1 MVTFFLIALSLGI
14 GAGFA
19 LIWFKLKSL
28 ERTGDTQ
35 STLMLNQNIQGI
47 QERLDANT
55 VAIND
60 RLDRAASVISSVSR
74 ELGSMSQIG
83 QQIAQ
88 FQELL
93 KSPKLRGGLGEQG
106 LKDLLLQCL
115 PADNLSFQYRFTN
128 GNIVDAAIKISSG
141 IIPIDSKFPL
151 ENFNRY
157 LNTTDE
163 SEKTNFINAFRR
175 DFRSRISEISKK
187 YILPDEGTSDFA
199 IMYLPSETVYYELV
213 SSDKLRDL
221 YDFAAAQKVVVTS
234 PSTFFYY
241 LRTIMLGLEG
251 QRINTMAREILAAIR
266 SIQIESNKF
275 GEDIRVLGKHLS
287 NAKNVMDNVQLD
299 FSRLSQK
306 IDTVTQIEGRVTQT
320 ELPEKTEELA

>member
-1 MVTFFLIALSLGI
+1 MITFFLIALSLGI

-28 ERTGDTQ
+28 ERGDDSQ
-35 STLMLNQNIQGI
+35 SVLMLNQNIQGI

-60 RLDRAASVISSVSR
+60 RLDRAANVIGSVSR

-83 QQIAQ
+83 NQIAQ
-88 FQELL
+88 FQQLL
-93 KSPKLRGGLGEQG
+93 QSPKLRGGLGEQG
-106 LKDLLLQCL
+106 LKDLLIQCL
-115 PADNLSFQYRFTN
+115 PAENLTFQYRFGN
-128 GNIVDAAIKISSG
+128 GNIVDAIIKVSSG

-157 LNTTDE
+157 LNTSDE
-163 SEKTNFINAFRR
+163 REKNDFINAFRR
-175 DFRSRISEISKK
+175 DFRARVGEISKK
-187 YILPDEGTSDFA
+187 YILPDEGTADFA
-199 IMYLPSETVYYELV
+199 VMYLPSETVYYDLI
-213 SSDKLRDL
+213 SNDKLRDL
-221 YDFAAAQKVVVTS
+221 YDYAAQEKVVIAS

-275 GEDIRVLGKHLS
+275 GDDIRILNKHLA
-287 NAKNVMDNVQLD
+287 NAKNVMDNVQID

-306 IDTVTQIEGRVTQT
+306 IDTVTQIEGRIVQA
-320 ELPEKTEELA
+320 ELPENTPDLA